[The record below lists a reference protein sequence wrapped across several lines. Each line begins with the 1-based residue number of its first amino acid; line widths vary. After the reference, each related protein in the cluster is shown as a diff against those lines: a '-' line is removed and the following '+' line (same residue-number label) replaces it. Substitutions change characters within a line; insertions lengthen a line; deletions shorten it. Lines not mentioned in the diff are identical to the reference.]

1 MTDVFKLQGDFSTEP
16 SGGSCSSSVNPSIE
30 SRIDERL
37 SVSGKVVADY
47 TLASDSPQAIAFNG
61 LTGVAVLI
69 LKVPDGKVTL
79 TATSADGTAQTI
91 PVDGFLCVISRK
103 TPYTALTLTREAG
116 VETHARVFLG
126 QLAS

>member
-16 SGGSCSSSVNPSIE
+16 SGGSCSTSVNPTIE

-47 TLASDSPQAIAFNG
+47 TLASDSAQAIAFNG
-61 LTGVAVLI
+61 LASVAVLI
-69 LKVPDGKVTL
+69 LKVPDGKVIL
-79 TATSADGTAQTI
+79 TATSADGTAQVI
-91 PVDGFLCVISRK
+91 PVDGFLCLISRRV
-103 TPYTALTLTREAG
+103 PFTALTLTREAG